1 MSEPTRCA
9 ARFVVSGQV
18 QGVGF
23 RAATRREAQRLAIDG
38 HALNLADG
46 SVEVLAEGA
55 AAALAELESWL
66 HRGPA
71 FARVAAVTR
80 EEMPASGRRGFGVG

>member
-1 MSEPTRCA
+1 MNEPARCA
-9 ARFVVSGQV
+9 ARFLISGQV

-23 RAATRREAQRLAIDG
+23 RAATRREAQRLSIDG

-46 SVEVLAEGA
+46 SVEVLAEGSA
-55 AAALAELESWL
+55 AAVAELETWL

-71 FARVAAVTR
+71 FARVASVIRHDLA
-80 EEMPASGRRGFGVG
+80 ASDRRGFGVG